1 MDILIL
7 GNGITGITAALRL
20 RAKQPDWNI
29 AVISGESTYHY
40 SRPALMYVFM
50 GHQSYQETKPYPD
63 SMWAEKRIELVRD
76 WVTGVDLGEK
86 SVTLKKGGA
95 RRYDKL
101 LIATGSKSNR
111 FGWPGQDLAGVQGLY
126 DLRDLKLLYENV
138 KTARHAV
145 IVGGGLIG
153 IELAEMLHSA
163 GIHVTFLVRE
173 ESYWSSVLPP
183 EESAMVSRAIE
194 REDGLRALYQTEL
207 EAIEDDG
214 AGRCSAITTKAGE
227 RIECQIVGL
236 TAGVRPRIELFEG
249 TDLRTGRGILVDWS
263 LRTSVPEVFAAG
275 DCAELVT
282 EGEERNVLQQV
293 WYTGK
298 YQAEV
303 AADVMAGEER
313 EYEVGIWHNSAK
325 FLHVEYQTYGTVP
338 NGPRDGVEQLY
349 WEDREREQSVR
360 LVAEDGVI
368 VGFNLMN
375 VRMRHRVCERWIA
388 ERRPLEHVLA
398 HLEEA
403 DFDPE
408 FHRRVAP
415 QLRNLAQ
422 GVRA

>member
-20 RAKQPDWNI
+20 RAKQPEWNI

-76 WVTGVDLGEK
+76 WVTGVDVDAK
-86 SVTLKKGGA
+86 SVALKKGGA

-101 LIATGSKSNR
+101 LIATGSKSNK

-163 GIHVTFLVRE
+163 GIHVTFLIRE
-173 ESYWSSVLPP
+173 ASYWRNILPP
-183 EESAMVSRAIE
+183 EESAMVGRAIE
-194 REDGLRALYQTEL
+194 QEDGLQAIYGSEL
-207 EAIEDDG
+207 AEIEDGG
-214 AGRCSAITTKAGE
+214 AGRCCAIKTKAGE
-227 RIECQIVGL
+227 RIECEIVGL
-236 TAGVRPRIELFEG
+236 TPGVSPRIELFQD
-249 TDLRTGRGILVDWS
+249 TRIATGRGVLVDWS
-263 LRTSVPEVFAAG
+263 LRTNVPDVFAAG

-282 EGEERNVLQQV
+282 DGEERNVLQQV

-338 NGPRDGVEQLY
+338 NGPRDGVDQLY
-349 WEDREREQSVR
+349 WEDREREQAVR
-360 LVAEDGVI
+360 LVTEGGVI

-408 FHRRVAP
+408 FYRRVAP
-415 QLRNLAQ
+415 QLRAMAQ
-422 GVRA
+422 GVKA